1 MEIFASASFDLHLF
15 QVTVADR
22 GRMKEHQRAQATA
35 RQNSAAQWKLRQNAS
50 EWSCSVGA
58 QVQLPADGKKVLH
71 APHSFF
77 LKSQHLHRRDRA
89 DQWPVCI
96 LSETLL
102 CVLEELHSLS
112 AAVVNSS
119 EDSAEE
125 EGQSDSVEPSTGSLH
140 SWYLKMSHCSQ

>member
-77 LKSQHLHRRDRA
+77 FWSPNIYTDVTELTNDLSASCQRHFCVFWRSS
-89 DQWPVCI
+89 I
-96 LSETLL
+96 LS
-102 CVLEELHSLS
+102 VL
-112 AAVVNSS
+112 
-119 EDSAEE
+119 
-125 EGQSDSVEPSTGSLH
+125 Q
-140 SWYLKMSHCSQ
+140 W

>member
-1 MEIFASASFDLHLF
+1 MEIFASVSFNLHLF

-22 GRMKEHQRAQATA
+22 GLMKEHQRAQAMA
-35 RQNSAAQWKLRQNAS
+35 RQNSAAQWKPRQNAS

-58 QVQLPADGKKVLH
+58 QVQLPADGKKCLSF
-71 APHSFF
+71 ACFF
-77 LKSQHLHRRDRA
+77 LKSQHLHRCDRA

-102 CVLEELHSLS
+102 CVLEELHTLS

-125 EGQSDSVEPSTGSLH
+125 EGQSDIVEPSTGSLH
-140 SWYLKMSHCSQ
+140 SWYLKMCHCSQ